1 MEKSPNRLRMGS
13 IRSMN
18 ILVVVAHPDDPEF
31 FCGGTI
37 ARWTSEGH
45 AVSYL
50 IVTDGAKGNDDPS
63 IDGPTLIA
71 LRQTEQRAAGAE
83 IGVTDIRFL
92 TYGDGELANTLALQR
107 DIVRHVRDVKPEIVV
122 TTDPR
127 TLHYGATRVN
137 HNDHRLIGMAV
148 CDAIFPAS
156 NNRMYFPELL
166 AEGFEMFGPRELWF
180 AAPDVPNQLIDV
192 SAQFEAKVAA
202 IRAHTSQVKQPAQVN
217 IRIRQGLT
225 RYHADGSPWLAEAFR
240 RVML

>member
-1 MEKSPNRLRMGS
+1 
-13 IRSMN
+13 MN

-45 AVSYL
+45 RVSYV

-63 IDGPTLIA
+63 LDGPRLTA
-71 LRQTEQRAAGAE
+71 MRQDEQRAAGAQ
-83 IGVTDIRFL
+83 IGVSDIRFL
-92 TYGDGELANTLALQR
+92 NYVDGELANTLALQR
-107 DIVRHVRDVKPEIVV
+107 DIARQVRDVKPDIVV

-137 HNDHRLIGMAV
+137 HNDHRIMGMAV

-156 NNRMYFPELL
+156 NNRMYFPDLL
-166 AEGFEMFGPRELWF
+166 AEGFQMHAPRELWF
-180 AAPDVPNQLIDV
+180 AGPDTPNHLVDV
-192 SAQFEAKVAA
+192 SAQFEAKLAA
-202 IRAHTSQVKQPAQVN
+202 ILAHASQVKQPEQARV
-217 IRIRQGLT
+217 RIRQGLT
-225 RYHADGSPWLAEAFR
+225 RYRADGSAWLAEAFR